1 MELGPQD
8 LDHRQLYRLPWSA
21 SDNVLSWLEPT
32 NKCNLQCE
40 GCYREN
46 DGTHKSLAEIQSDL
60 DVFAKWRTYDSVSI
74 AGGDPLLHP
83 HVVEIVRMVAE
94 GGHKPIL
101 NTNGLALT
109 RPLLEDL
116 KKAGLV
122 GLTFHVDSHQGRP
135 GWKNKTEIELNEL
148 RLQYARL
155 VASVGNLSCAFN
167 STIYEDTL
175 KYVPDL
181 VQFAADHID
190 IVNSVIFIMYRAAAT
205 EGDFDFY
212 RAGKKV
218 EVKPLVYAVD
228 ELKQRGD
235 LNARELVAKI
245 RERFPDFSP
254 SAYLGGTEKADS
266 FKWLFTGRFGLPANG
281 RESKV
286 MGYVGPKFM
295 ELVQNAHH
303 LVKGTYLA
311 YAPQWTLEAGR
322 STMAMGLVEPGV
334 RRTFGS
340 YLKHLATHPLDAFRK
355 LHFQSVMM
363 IQPIDVLPD
372 GRQNMC
378 DGCPDVTVHDGQIVW
393 SCRLEEYRQYGG
405 LVASSPR
412 ARAGCSTGQPCRT
425 PACEHP
431 VVPPPPKEPLP
442 ATLKGPLS

>member
-1 MELGPQD
+1 MEPAAQA
-8 LDHRQLYRLPWSA
+8 LDHRKLYRLPWSA

-46 DGTHKSLAEIQSDL
+46 DGTHKTLAEIQADL

-83 HVVEIVRMVAE
+83 NVVEIVRMVAK
-94 GGHKPIL
+94 GGHKPII

-109 RPLLEDL
+109 RALLEDM

-135 GWKNKTEIELNEL
+135 RWKNKTEIELNAL
-148 RLQYARL
+148 RLEYAQL
-155 VASVGNLSCAFN
+155 VASVGGLSCAFN
-167 STIYEDTL
+167 STIYEDSV
-175 KYVPDL
+175 KYVPAL

-205 EGDFDFY
+205 EGDFEFF
-212 RAGKKV
+212 RQGKKV

-228 ELKQRGD
+228 ELKQRSD
-235 LNARELVAKI
+235 ISAPELVATI
-245 RERFPDFSP
+245 RQRFPDFSP
-254 SAYLGGTEKADS
+254 SAYLGGTEKPDS
-266 FKWLFTGRFGLPANG
+266 FKWLFAGRLGFPADG

-295 ELVQNAHH
+295 ELIQNAHH
-303 LVKGTYLA
+303 FVKGTYLA
-311 YAPQWTLEAGR
+311 YSPQWTLESGR
-322 STMAMGLVEPGV
+322 STMALGAIEPGL
-334 RRTFGS
+334 RKTFVN
-340 YLKHLATHPLDAFRK
+340 YLKHLIRRPLDVRRK

-378 DGCPDVTVHDGQIVW
+378 DGCPDVTTHEGQLVW

-405 LVASSPR
+405 LINSVPKARGGCGVAS
-412 ARAGCSTGQPCRT
+412 TCRT
-425 PACEHP
+425 PACDHAHQ
-431 VVPPPPKEPLP
+431 PKGQPSVGDRQDP
-442 ATLKGPLS
+442 

>member
-8 LDHRQLYRLPWSA
+8 LDHRQLYRLPWNA

-32 NKCNLQCE
+32 NKCNLSCE

-46 DGTHKSLAEIQSDL
+46 DGTHKTLAEVQADL

-83 HVVEIVRMVAE
+83 HVVEIIRMVTQ
-94 GGHKPIL
+94 GGHKAII
-101 NTNGLALT
+101 NTNGVALT
-109 RPLLEDL
+109 RALLEDM

-122 GLTFHVDSHQGRP
+122 GLTFHVDSHQGRASQWR
-135 GWKNKTEIELNEL
+135 GKSELELNAL
-148 RLQYARL
+148 RLEYAKL
-155 VASVGNLSCAFN
+155 VASVGGLSCAFN
-167 STIYEDTL
+167 STVYEDTIQS
-175 KYVPDL
+175 VPDL
-181 VQFAADHID
+181 VQWGADHID
-190 IVNSVIFIMYRAAAT
+190 IVNSMIFIMYRAAT
-205 EGDFDFY
+205 TTGDFEYF
-212 RAGKKV
+212 REGKKV

-228 ELKQRGD
+228 VLKQRSD
-235 LNARELVAKI
+235 IRAPELVAKI

-266 FKWLFTGRFGLPANG
+266 FKWLFTGRFGFPRNG
-281 RESKV
+281 TDSKV

-303 LVKGTYLA
+303 YWKGTYLA

-322 STMAMGLVEPGV
+322 STMAMSLIEPGV
-334 RRTFGS
+334 RKTFKN
-340 YLKHLATHPLDAFRK
+340 YLKHLAKRPFDALKK
-355 LHFQSVMM
+355 LHFQSIMM

-378 DGCPDVTVHDGQIVW
+378 DGCPDVTAHDGQIVW

-405 LVASSPR
+405 LISSSPR
-412 ARAGCSTGQPCRT
+412 ARVNCSQSMGCKSTNCDHEHQD
-425 PACEHP
+425 PA
-431 VVPPPPKEPLP
+431 KKP
-442 ATLKGPLS
+442 ARAPTAELS